1 MSAGRPC
8 RGGRSLHCVAAP
20 NCVAVPNCVA
30 APVERNHAAAREP
43 FAVLEAAAAGQS
55 DSSIGPADLALN
67 RASQNCR
74 QEDSQEPVKAC
85 C

>member
-8 RGGRSLHCVAAP
+8 RGGRSQHCVAAP
-20 NCVAVPNCVA
+20 NCVA
-30 APVERNHAAAREP
+30 APIVRNHAAAREP
-43 FAVLEAAAAGQS
+43 FAVLEAAAAGRP